1 MIASRRSFLLVAAF
15 LTACN
20 DPAGLFKDA
29 PQEPAFARGLSP
41 IGGELLPTLGGA
53 FSEARA
59 VNDAGVVVG
68 FSTDNTGTLI
78 AVRWTRAA
86 SGSWNI
92 TPIAGPD
99 SRAFAINGNGVAV
112 GVRAGNAKL
121 WPATGPEI
129 DLGPG
134 YPGGINS
141 AESVVGYRID
151 PVFRETAVVW
161 SRPITGWDPSA
172 GNASR
177 DLPFFPG
184 GTGQSQAFAIN
195 DAGIIAGAVGVSTAT
210 SSYYA
215 VRWDPAAGDQWADP
229 AALAGAESFSSTTGR
244 AINDNAQPDFAGH
257 VRACQ
262 QFCSAFGIFWP
273 SGGSPTN
280 LEPFFGGGFGWVEGM
295 NNAQRTVG
303 FRSDPRHGDRAFVWW
318 PGQTSIQQLAGS
330 HGYSNTHAYDI
341 NNATPA
347 QAVGYGRKGSG
358 SVAIVW
364 TIP

>member
-1 MIASRRSFLLVAAF
+1 MIASRRPFLLVAAF

-20 DPAGLFKDA
+20 DPTGVLKDA

-41 IGGELLPTLGGA
+41 IGGELLPTLGGP

-59 VNDAGVVVG
+59 VNDAGIVVG
-68 FSTDNTGTLI
+68 FSTDNAGVLY
-78 AVRWTRAA
+78 AVRWTRAGTA
-86 SGSWNI
+86 SWSI
-92 TPIAGPD
+92 SPIAGPD
-99 SRAFAINGNGVAV
+99 SRAFAISGNGVAV

-121 WPATGPEI
+121 WPATGGEI

-134 YPGGINS
+134 HPGGINS
-141 AESVVGYRID
+141 AESIVGYRID

-161 SRPITGWDPSA
+161 SRPITGWDLAA

-177 DLPFFPG
+177 DLPLFPG
-184 GTGQSQAFAIN
+184 GTRQSQAFAIN
-195 DAGIIAGAVGVSTAT
+195 DAGIIAGSVGVSTAT

-215 VRWDPAAGDQWADP
+215 VRWDPVGDQWAEP

-244 AINDNAQPDFAGH
+244 AINDNPQPDFAGH

-262 QFCSAFGIFWP
+262 QICSAFGIFWP
-273 SGGSPTN
+273 GGGSPTS
-280 LEPFFGGGFGWVEGM
+280 LEPFFGGGSGWVEGI

-303 FRSDPRHGDRAFVWW
+303 FRFDPRRGNRAFVWS
-318 PGQTSIQQLAGS
+318 PGQTSVQQLAGPQ
-330 HGYSNTHAYDI
+330 GYSNTQAYDI
-341 NNATPA
+341 NNAIPA
-347 QAVGYGRKGSG
+347 QAVGYGQKGSS